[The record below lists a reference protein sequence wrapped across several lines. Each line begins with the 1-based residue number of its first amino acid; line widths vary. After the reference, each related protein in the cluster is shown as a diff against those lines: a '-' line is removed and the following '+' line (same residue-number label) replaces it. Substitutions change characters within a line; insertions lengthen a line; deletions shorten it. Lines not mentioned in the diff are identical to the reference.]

1 MRKTSAAREP
11 ARPERRL
18 PRRHP
23 RSASRRWDAVG
34 AARGSSTLLQARG
47 EQLLRPVRPL
57 PVLLLHVTEELRQ
70 LLKGSGRRLRDV
82 LLGMLHGP
90 QTANGVVV
98 IG

>member
-1 MRKTSAAREP
+1 MRQGRPAAR
-11 ARPERRL
+11 
-18 PRRHP
+18 PRCCK
-23 RSASRRWDAVG
+23 
-34 AARGSSTLLQARG
+34 RGG